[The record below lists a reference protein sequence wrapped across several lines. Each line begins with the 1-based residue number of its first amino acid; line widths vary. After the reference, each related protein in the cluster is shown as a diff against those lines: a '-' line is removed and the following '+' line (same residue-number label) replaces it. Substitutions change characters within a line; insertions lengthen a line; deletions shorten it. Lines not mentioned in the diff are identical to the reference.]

1 MLILV
6 PGSVVCVCLHV
17 VLHSVFRS
25 QQPDATEAGTAK
37 VDVVRNTIWVDLEG
51 QEWKSSARHVDE
63 ILPHFF
69 LSLLRA
75 RER

>member
-25 QQPDATEAGTAK
+25 QQPDSTEAGTAK
-37 VDVVRNTIWVDLEG
+37 VDKKYNMGGLGGTRVEK
-51 QEWKSSARHVDE
+51 QCEAC
-63 ILPHFF
+63 
-69 LSLLRA
+69 
-75 RER
+75 